1 MSQHMKTPEPAPE
14 TSRTGGFYF
23 LMIFLFMLTTFIG
36 WNFGGVPG
44 AVIGFIFATV
54 VNVYAL
60 QIKLD

>member
-1 MSQHMKTPEPAPE
+1 MKQHEPLPEAE

-23 LMIFLFMLTTFIG
+23 LMIFMFCLTTFIG

-44 AVIGFIFATV
+44 AVLGFIFALV

-60 QIKLD
+60 KIKLD